1 MVHFLYPNMF
11 WIFGIPFLIFVVLLL
26 TNKDKLD
33 RIFTKDILSKIEVN
47 DNYLPPRVRNIIFIT
62 SLFLMIIALS
72 RPVSNEKELNIT
84 QAGINAVVA
93 IDISGSMRSEDNY
106 PNRLEFAKQKIKKL
120 IEFMSNDEISLIAFA
135 GNAFMVSPYT
145 NDTFALVDML
155 DGINS
160 NMITDMAT
168 NYDDLADVLV
178 DLTKKQKEKIAIV
191 VSDGGDE
198 KELDTFR
205 KKILSENIKLYVILV
220 GTESGAVVLDKNGKP
235 RMLSSGVAAVTKQNE
250 SLGKIALESG
260 GAYIKASYGDKDT
273 AGLAHVVHNIN
284 SQSYSHSSQR
294 IQRDELFYVPL
305 AFSIFLLLLS
315 LISIP
320 SKRI

>member
-1 MVHFLYPNMF
+1 MF
-11 WIFGIPFLIFVVLLL
+11 WILGIPFLIFATLIL

-33 RIFTKDILSKIEVN
+33 RIFSKDVLNKIEVN
-47 DNYLPPRVRNIIFIT
+47 DKYLPPRLRNIIFLT

-106 PNRLEFAKQKIKKL
+106 PNRLEFAKKKTKKL
-120 IEFMSNDEISLIAFA
+120 IELMSSDEISLIAFA
-135 GNAFMVSPYT
+135 GNAFLVSPYT

-155 DGINS
+155 DGISS
-160 NMITDMAT
+160 NMITDTAT
-168 NYDDLADVLV
+168 NYDDLADILV

-205 KKILSENIKLYVILV
+205 QKILNENIKLYAILV
-220 GTESGAVVLDKNGKP
+220 GTESGAVVLDKNNKP
-235 RMLSSGVAAVTKQNE
+235 IMLSDGVAAITKQNE
-250 SLGKIALESG
+250 ELGNIALKSG
-260 GAYIKASYGDKDT
+260 GAYIKASYGDKDI
-273 AGLAHVVHNIN
+273 AGLVQVIHSNSNTAH
-284 SQSYSHSSQR
+284 SYSSKK
-294 IQRDELFYVPL
+294 IQRDELFYIPL
-305 AFSIFLLLLS
+305 AFSLFLLLLS
-315 LISIP
+315 LVSLP
-320 SKRI
+320 NKRI